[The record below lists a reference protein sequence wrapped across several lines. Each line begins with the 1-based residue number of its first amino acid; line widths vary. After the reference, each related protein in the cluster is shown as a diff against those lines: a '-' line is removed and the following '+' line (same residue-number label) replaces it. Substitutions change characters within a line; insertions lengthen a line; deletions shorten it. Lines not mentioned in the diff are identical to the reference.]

1 YSNELRFMKY
11 HPITGYDRVKY
22 MMGIVLSH
30 KNEMKIL
37 KDTSSLSDEITI
49 VAVSRRTR
57 EELVSNGVRAS
68 SVHAILNGVDKGL
81 FKPIDRTEA
90 EEVLER
96 RYGVKVKGFTIA
108 HIGLGARKGTHI
120 LVKALAMLKKRGV
133 NFTALLAG
141 KVGPPSYEQYLNE
154 LIRRSGLLENVK
166 LLGWIRE
173 EDVPYL
179 YNAADVTVVPS
190 YSEGSP
196 LVIPESLA
204 CGTPVIATDVGGNRE
219 YLELVG
225 LENLLVTFSAYDF
238 STKLFLKISELAD
251 SVSYASLRLSSNIG
265 AVSSWDD
272 VRTEYLKIFRRAKIL
287 EG

>member
-1 YSNELRFMKY
+1 TYSNELRFMKY

-37 KDTSSLSDEITI
+37 KDTSSLSDEIAI

-68 SVHAILNGVDKGL
+68 SVHVILNGVDKGL

-120 LVKALAMLKKRGV
+120 LIKALAMLKKRGV
-133 NFTALLAG
+133 KFTALLAG

-204 CGTPVIATDVGGNRE
+204 CGTPVIATDVGGNSE
-219 YLELVG
+219 YLGVVNLRE
-225 LENLLVTFSAYDF
+225 LLVNITVYDF
-238 STKLFLKISELAD
+238 SIEITKKINYYIQFFDNIRKKTGKYISCVPSWKEVAEDYMRILKIVKL
-251 SVSYASLRLSSNIG
+251 
-265 AVSSWDD
+265 
-272 VRTEYLKIFRRAKIL
+272 
-287 EG
+287 